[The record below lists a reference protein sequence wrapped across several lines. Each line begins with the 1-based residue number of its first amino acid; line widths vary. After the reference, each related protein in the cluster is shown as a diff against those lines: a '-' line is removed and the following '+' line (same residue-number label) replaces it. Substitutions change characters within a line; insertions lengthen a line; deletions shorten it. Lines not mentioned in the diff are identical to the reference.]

1 VASKIESLSGQVNL
15 KSNNNL
21 VLADG
26 ANVSANS
33 QSIQY
38 YTTTQ
43 HLDAGKVT
51 LNSATGNVNVNAGA
65 NVTVNSTGDAKA
77 GAVSVNATQGTLNL
91 EGNLNGG
98 ATGTGLGG
106 KLSVDVG
113 SLANLST
120 SNQKATG
127 FSESRHYR
135 VRTGDVAITG
145 TGDQA
150 LSARDI
156 SVAADAGKISVSGDI
171 IATAPKNSK
180 VGLYANQDL
189 TLQSTANI
197 QANSTKAG
205 EEGGKVELFTQQG
218 VLNLQ
223 SGSQINVAGGTNGA
237 GGDVHLRASRTGAGA
252 GNGVAVNALATA
264 INGAKSTVLEAFKVF
279 SGVTTLNAGS
289 GTGATL
295 GFTTVANDVSD
306 FMANKGSI
314 VAGLGKAGDSTFH
327 LRAGTEVQSASNLTV
342 GSDWNL
348 YSETRT
354 GGEPGILTLRA
365 ANNLNLNGSIS
376 DGFTIT
382 DCP

>member
-1 VASKIESLSGQVNL
+1 VASRIESLSGQVNL

-156 SVAADAGKISVSGDI
+156 SVAADAGKITVSGDI

-223 SGSQINVAGGTNGA
+223 SGSQINVVGGTMVPEVMCICA
-237 GGDVHLRASRTGAGA
+237 HQEQV
-252 GNGVAVNALATA
+252 LAQV
-264 INGAKSTVLEAFKVF
+264 TV
-279 SGVTTLNAGS
+279 
-289 GTGATL
+289 
-295 GFTTVANDVSD
+295 
-306 FMANKGSI
+306 
-314 VAGLGKAGDSTFH
+314 
-327 LRAGTEVQSASNLTV
+327 
-342 GSDWNL
+342 
-348 YSETRT
+348 
-354 GGEPGILTLRA
+354 
-365 ANNLNLNGSIS
+365 
-376 DGFTIT
+376 
-382 DCP
+382 